1 MVEAKTVF
9 EFNDCKV
16 MTSKDKKTLVFPVV
30 DAEKRQI
37 RLHLTARFDWKSL
50 SGYTFGMKI
59 FVNGKD
65 ITGVRLLNKP
75 LAFKTRN
82 GGGTYWS
89 RPDINRWNV
98 VYSPDFS
105 DKVKTDVNF
114 RYGIYEKDANGNYA
128 LSKLFDEIAPRF
140 AERNGGYTRVIKLG
154 VRRGD
159 AAEMAVIQ
167 FVE

>member
-1 MVEAKTVF
+1 MKIVSLLLFLSSIFSMVEAKTVF

-75 LAFKTRN
+75 LAFKTRS

-89 RPDINRWNV
+89 FWPPW
-98 VYSPDFS
+98 SW
-105 DKVKTDVNF
+105 
-114 RYGIYEKDANGNYA
+114 AA
-128 LSKLFDEIAPRF
+128 LPGPATACWLPSWAIPAWRHW
-140 AERNGGYTRVIKLG
+140 TV
-154 VRRGD
+154 
-159 AAEMAVIQ
+159 
-167 FVE
+167 